1 MVQPDSPSRQ
11 VPPAKALR
19 LFPPRMGRA
28 RVRRNAPSE
37 DPSPVT
43 SRELTGLLPLAE
55 GDIPQPLSRQISDTA
70 WRLAFGAIG
79 WPWLL
84 RSLSGGRK
92 ADKQALM
99 DTLGLASDA
108 LPHLGSWKADTGFL
122 RHIVTHIARL
132 RPQVTVELGAGASTL
147 VAAKAMALHG
157 GGRLISFDQHA
168 GFVAATRN
176 WLEDNGLAVDIRH
189 APLEAEIE
197 GWPGRWYSVERLPER
212 IDLIII
218 DGPPWTVHPLVRG
231 AADSLFARLTP
242 GGVVLLDDAAR
253 PGERLVAR
261 RWRKRWPDMEFVLTH
276 DGTKG
281 TLIGVKRGG
290 AGDFI
295 LPRAR
300 PGLAR
305 SGLALAA
312 AGALLATGW
321 TARGVLD
328 ARDAAAESSSFLDEA
343 AASHRTA
350 LLRQSMRS
358 QVESPRLDRAE
369 IARSTGIALPRL
381 PGGWKV
387 RDVQLYPAGGRPAVA
402 LSLTTAHGEPVSI
415 FAGRAETPAEGTPML
430 THRENETIAYWEDGD
445 IAFALTGRIAPARA
459 LQLAARVAERGG
471 G

>member
-1 MVQPDSPSRQ
+1 M
-11 VPPAKALR
+11 
-19 LFPPRMGRA
+19 
-28 RVRRNAPSE
+28 
-37 DPSPVT
+37 T

-55 GDIPQPLSRQISDTA
+55 GDIRQPLSRQLSDTA
-70 WRLAFGAIG
+70 WRLTFGAIG

-99 DTLGLASDA
+99 SALGLAPDA

-122 RHIVTHIARL
+122 RHIVSHIARL
-132 RPQVTVELGAGASTL
+132 RPRVAVELGAGASTL

-157 GGRLISFDQHA
+157 GGRLVSFDQHA

-176 WLEDNGLAVDIRH
+176 WLEDNGLSVDIRH
-189 APLEAEIE
+189 APLDADVE
-197 GWPGRWYSVERLPER
+197 GWPGRWYSVDRLPES

-231 AADSLFARLTP
+231 AADSLFARLSP

-261 RWRKRWPDMEFVLTH
+261 RWRKRWPDMDFVLAH

-281 TLIGVKRGG
+281 TLIGVKHGG
-290 AGDFI
+290 ASNFVMPR
-295 LPRAR
+295 PRA
-300 PGLAR
+300 GLAR
-305 SGLALAA
+305 TALTV
-312 AGALLATGW
+312 AGAAVLLGTGW
-321 TARGVLD
+321 AARGAFD
-328 ARDAAAESSSFLDEA
+328 AQEAPAEASRFLDEA

-369 IARSTGIALPRL
+369 IARSTGIALPPL

-387 RDVQLYPAGGRPAVA
+387 RDVQLYPAGDSPAVA
-402 LSLTTAHGEPVSI
+402 LSLTTAHGEPVSL
-415 FAGRAETPAEGTPML
+415 FAGRAETPAEGKPML
-430 THRENETIAYWEDGD
+430 TRRNDENIAYWEEGEL
-445 IAFALTGRIAPARA
+445 AYALTGRIAPARA

-471 G
+471 A